1 MIQEYF
7 IYTRKEILPLIPDV
21 VSKVLDIGCGAGNT
35 LAWIKSLRNCV
46 WVGGVELS
54 SDAAMQARQKLDEVY
69 VGNIEIMD
77 LPIAKGSLDLILCLD
92 VLEHLVDPWS
102 TVFRLQELL
111 KPGGALIAS
120 IPNIRYYAVLFP
132 LLFSQK
138 WEYRDEGILDRTH
151 LRFFVKETALQLIT
165 SSGLLID
172 MIFVTGLGKSRKS
185 QIVNSMIPSVF
196 RSLFE
201 KQYLIRGVK
210 PPITASQKKG

>member
-21 VSKVLDIGCGAGNT
+21 VSKVLDIGCGAGNR

-77 LPIAKGSLDLILCLD
+77 LPIANGSLDLILCLD

-120 IPNIRYYAVLFP
+120 I
-132 LLFSQK
+132 
-138 WEYRDEGILDRTH
+138 
-151 LRFFVKETALQLIT
+151 
-165 SSGLLID
+165 
-172 MIFVTGLGKSRKS
+172 
-185 QIVNSMIPSVF
+185 
-196 RSLFE
+196 
-201 KQYLIRGVK
+201 
-210 PPITASQKKG
+210 